1 MENKIVVTK
10 EKIKKY
16 LKNYIYL
23 TKIIKAR
30 ELKWILGRG
39 PSLKEWQEGINTVEI
54 QAINLIEDKKLSELR
69 FYKKYFDEYLFASKH
84 IQDNKLYKYFIYK
97 YIKNY
102 EDIEIQNLLKE
113 QEISLLDNEL
123 VNYLYINLKSE
134 VDRYDKH

>member
-1 MENKIVVTK
+1 MENKFIVTK

-23 TKIIKAR
+23 SRIIKAR

-39 PSLKEWQEGINTVEI
+39 PSLKEWQEGINTV
-54 QAINLIEDKKLSELR
+54 
-69 FYKKYFDEYLFASKH
+69 
-84 IQDNKLYKYFIYK
+84 
-97 YIKNY
+97 
-102 EDIEIQNLLKE
+102 EIQNLLKE

>member
-1 MENKIVVTK
+1 MENKIIVTK

-69 FYKKYFDEYLFASKH
+69 FYKKYFYEYLFALKH
-84 IQDNKLYKYFIYK
+84 IQDNKLYKY
-97 YIKNY
+97 YI
-102 EDIEIQNLLKE
+102 
-113 QEISLLDNEL
+113 
-123 VNYLYINLKSE
+123 
-134 VDRYDKH
+134 

>member
-39 PSLKEWQEGINTVEI
+39 PSLKEWQERINTVEI
-54 QAINLIEDKKLSELR
+54 QAINKEPTQIIEKK
-69 FYKKYFDEYLFASKH
+69 
-84 IQDNKLYKYFIYK
+84 
-97 YIKNY
+97 
-102 EDIEIQNLLKE
+102 IEI
-113 QEISLLDNEL
+113 SWCF
-123 VNYLYINLKSE
+123 Y
-134 VDRYDKH
+134 